1 MTVTPP
7 FVCTPGVVKAE
18 MCDRIIALGNA
29 LPSGAPQ
36 VVRSD
41 SESYRGDKRKGVIS
55 LFPKGEEFGF
65 LYDGINYFAEQA
77 NRENWNFELLGLL
90 PLQYSIYRRGDFFD
104 WHRDTMTVPKELS
117 PPGKPLVRKLSFSLQ
132 LSNDHDY
139 VGGDFQVRNADR
151 SVDEALWT
159 QMRQRGSFIIFPSL
173 TVHQVTPVIFG
184 ERRSLV
190 GWVLGTASDEDL
202 RNDIA
207 SRYEVPEK

>member
-1 MTVTPP
+1 MTDTPP
-7 FVCTPGVVKAE
+7 FICTPGVVKAE
-18 MCDRIIALGNA
+18 MCDRIIALGDA

-41 SESYRGDKRKGVIS
+41 SES
-55 LFPKGEEFGF
+55 
-65 LYDGINYFAEQA
+65 
-77 NRENWNFELLGLL
+77 
-90 PLQYSIYRRGDFFD
+90 
-104 WHRDTMTVPKELS
+104 
-117 PPGKPLVRKLSFSLQ
+117 GKPLVRKLSFSLQ

-159 QMRQRGSFIIFPSL
+159 RMRQRGSFIVFPSL

-202 RNDIA
+202 RHDIA